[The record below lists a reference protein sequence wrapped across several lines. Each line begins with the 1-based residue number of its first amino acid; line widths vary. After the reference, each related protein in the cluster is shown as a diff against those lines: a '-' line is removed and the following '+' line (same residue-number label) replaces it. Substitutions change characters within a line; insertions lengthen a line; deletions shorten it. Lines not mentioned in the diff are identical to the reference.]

1 MLPMQK
7 KQSKK
12 QGEQGRQGERFISL
26 LPCLI
31 ALASGVLM
39 GLTVAPFGAWFLA
52 WITLAPLW
60 VLVVTSAKA
69 KNQSPPALFWGIGF
83 HGVALFWITGIH
95 PMTWLGVPWLP
106 SLAITLFC
114 WGFISVFGGVFV
126 AIWAAVMVRLNEQ
139 KPLLRVLI
147 GTAVWCGLESLWSAG
162 PLWWSSLAYTQSPH
176 NLVIVHLGQL
186 SGPNT
191 VTAAIVAVNGLIA
204 EGWTN
209 RRDAEGAERI
219 SSVSSAPLRFV
230 NKYFVIAT
238 GLLITL
244 HLIGFI
250 LYSRPIAQPPEA
262 ALKVG
267 IVQGNIPNLLLRS
280 SEGFRRAQENYTS
293 GYLTLAD
300 QGVDAVLTPE
310 GALPIFQ
317 RNLMQTALVAA
328 VKEKGVVAWIGAF
341 GERGDSYT
349 ISLFTFNS
357 KGEIVSR
364 YDKSK
369 LVPLGEYIP
378 FEGILGGLVQRL
390 SPLEAHQVPGSAN
403 QIFDTPFGRAIAS
416 ICYESA
422 FPEQFRRQAAAG
434 GQFILSSSN
443 DAHYTASM
451 PFQHHAQDIMRAIET
466 DRWSARATNTG
477 YSAFID
483 PHGRTLW
490 MSGYNTYETHA
501 ETIYRRQT
509 QTLYVRW
516 GDWLTPL
523 LLGLSVLGWFVQ
535 RVIKE
540 IKMGYAPR

>member
-1 MLPMQK
+1 MQK

-12 QGEQGRQGERFISL
+12 QGEQREQGERFISL
-26 LPCLI
+26 LPCLV
-31 ALASGVLM
+31 ALASGILM
-39 GLTVAPFGAWFLA
+39 GLTVAPVGAWLLA
-52 WITLAPLW
+52 WIAIVPLW
-60 VLVVTSAKA
+60 VIILTSAKR
-69 KNQSPPALFWGIGF
+69 KNQSPLAPPAFFWGIGF

-114 WGFISVFGGVFV
+114 WGFISVLGGVFLT
-126 AIWAAVMVRLNEQ
+126 IWAAVIVRLGGKN
-139 KPLLRVLI
+139 PWLRVLI

-162 PLWWSSLAYTQSPH
+162 PLWWSSLAYTQSPQ

-204 EGWTN
+204 EGWIN
-209 RRDAEGAERI
+209 RRGTEGAENI
-219 SSVSSAPLRFV
+219 SSVFSAPLRFV
-230 NKYFVIAT
+230 NKYLVAAT

-244 HLIGFI
+244 HFIGFF
-250 LYSRPIAQPPEA
+250 LYSRPITQPPEA

-267 IVQGNIPNLLLRS
+267 IVQGNIPNRLLRS
-280 SEGFRRAQENYTS
+280 SEGFRRAQENYTN

-317 RNLMQTALVAA
+317 RNLLGTALVAA

-349 ISLFTFNS
+349 ISLFTFDS

-378 FEGILGGLVQRL
+378 FEGIFGGLIQRL

-477 YSAFID
+477 YSAFVD

-523 LLGLSVLGWFVQ
+523 LLGLSILGWFVQ
-535 RVIKE
+535 RVIN
-540 IKMGYAPR
+540 